1 MILRVYL
8 ESGETYNPP
17 QPTVRPMM
25 SEVCTFSKS
34 SGVPTGSVGVLTYDL
49 LERSRNDFVETLA
62 ILFSVPWDY
71 NIYKNLFA
79 VGIYKKGVKCDEG
92 LYKQMYYEKK
102 QAEHGFVRDQASGS
116 GIDYVGSCLGIKA
129 TMNPLGNAI
138 MKVEVWD
145 KLFTSVE

>member
-1 MILRVYL
+1 
-8 ESGETYNPP
+8 
-17 QPTVRPMM
+17 MM

-34 SGVPTGSVGVLTYDL
+34 SGVPTGSTGVLTYDL
-49 LERSRNDFVETLA
+49 LERSRNDFVGTLA
-62 ILFSVPWDY
+62 ILFSVPWDNNTY
-71 NIYKNLFA
+71 NNLFA

-116 GIDYVGSCLGIKA
+116 EINYVGSYLDIKA
-129 TMNPLGNAI
+129 TMNPLSNAI

-145 KLFTSVE
+145 KLFPSSE